1 MMQGFLAHALQ
12 YSISKQDIML
22 LSSKHQVRWI
32 KIVIYYKQSR
42 YKKVGGNFHFR

>member
-12 YSISKQDIML
+12 YSISKQDIIL

-32 KIVIYYKQSR
+32 KNVIYYKQNR
-42 YKKVGGNFHFR
+42 YKKVHGW